1 MNYSSQKLKK
11 KTRISAAK
19 DVILAAFFLILYL
32 SWQNVLVG
40 VWLIIFILGIMVP
53 YLIGVSLTLMYLIR
67 YRRTKREE
75 ELPLYQEN

>member
-1 MNYSSQKLKK
+1 MINSSQKLKK
-11 KTRISAAK
+11 KTRLSAAK

-53 YLIGVSLTLMYLIR
+53 YLFGVILTLMYLIR

-75 ELPLYQEN
+75 ELLIYQEN

>member
-53 YLIGVSLTLMYLIR
+53 YLFGVILTLMYLIR